1 MMTTAYALRGGKHGA
16 RRLDLLAQVMG
27 RSTEAL
33 LDAAGVGPG
42 MTAVDV
48 GCGAG
53 HVSRVL
59 AERIGPDGH
68 VVGLD
73 FDPVKLDTARRQARR
88 AGLEN
93 VEYRVLDVTT
103 WIEPDSYDVVY
114 GRFIVSHLA
123 ERETLVGRMVAALR
137 LHGVLVVEDIDFSGA
152 FCQPTNPAYDRYC
165 ELYTRV
171 VARKGGDA
179 NVGIELYRMCL
190 DAGLSDPHV
199 SLVQPIQGGR
209 SAEKE
214 LTLSTMINIA
224 DSVVLEEVA
233 SREECDRVIEELAEY
248 TRDPHTVVACP
259 RVFQVWG
266 RKAAPARALTAS
278 R

>member
-1 MMTTAYALRGGKHGA
+1 MLTAAYALRGGKHGA

-27 RSTEAL
+27 PSTEAL

-53 HVSRVL
+53 HVSRAL
-59 AERIGPDGH
+59 AERVGPDGH
-68 VVGLD
+68 VLGLD
-73 FDPVKLDTARRQARR
+73 FDPVKLETARRQARKT
-88 AGLEN
+88 GLEN

-103 WIEPDSYDVVY
+103 WVEPDSYDVVY

-123 ERETLVGRMVAALR
+123 ERETLV
-137 LHGVLVVEDIDFSGA
+137 
-152 FCQPTNPAYDRYC
+152 
-165 ELYTRV
+165 
-171 VARKGGDA
+171 ARKGGDA
-179 NVGIELYRMCL
+179 NVGMELYRMCL
-190 DAGLSDPHV
+190 EAGLSDARV
-199 SLVQPIQGGR
+199 SLVQPIYGGR

-214 LTLSTMINIA
+214 LSLSTMVNIA

-233 SREECDRVIEELAEY
+233 SREECERVIEELTEY

>member
-1 MMTTAYALRGGKHGA
+1 MMTTAYALRGGRHGA

-27 RSTEAL
+27 PSTEAL

-53 HVSRVL
+53 HVSRAL
-59 AERIGPDGH
+59 AERVGPDGH
-68 VVGLD
+68 VLGLD

-88 AGLEN
+88 TGLEN
-93 VEYRVLDVTT
+93 VEHRVLDVTT
-103 WIEPDSYDVVY
+103 WLEPDSYDVVY

-123 ERETLVGRMVAALR
+123 DRQTLVNRMVAALR
-137 LHGVLVVEDIDFSGA
+137 LHGLLVLEDIDFTGA
-152 FCQPTNPAYDRYC
+152 FCQPANPAYTRYC

-179 NVGIELYRMCL
+179 NAGMDLYRMCL
-190 DAGLSDPHV
+190 AAGLAEAHV
-199 SLVQPIQGGR
+199 SLVQPTYGGS

-214 LTLSTMINIA
+214 LSLSTMVNIA

-233 SREECDRVIEELAEY
+233 SREECDRVIEELTEY

-266 RKAAPARALTAS
+266 KKTLERGR
-278 R
+278 

>member
-53 HVSRVL
+53 HVSRAL
-59 AERIGPDGH
+59 AERVGPDGH

-123 ERETLVGRMVAALR
+123 ERETLVARMVAALR

-179 NVGIELYRMCL
+179 NVGMELYRMCL
-190 DAGLSDPHV
+190 DAGLSDGPR
-199 SLVQPIQGGR
+199 QPGPADPGRPLGGKGADAEHDDQHRRLGGAGGGDQPGGVR
-209 SAEKE
+209 SGDRGA
-214 LTLSTMINIA
+214 
-224 DSVVLEEVA
+224 
-233 SREECDRVIEELAEY
+233 DRVHPGPAHGGGLSAGVPGMGQE
-248 TRDPHTVVACP
+248 
-259 RVFQVWG
+259 
-266 RKAAPARALTAS
+266 AAPARGLTAS
-278 R
+278 H

>member
-1 MMTTAYALRGGKHGA
+1 MTTAYALRGGRHGA

-27 RSTEAL
+27 ASTGAL

-42 MTAVDV
+42 MTVVDL

-53 HVSRVL
+53 HVSRAL
-59 AERIGPDGH
+59 AERVGPDGH
-68 VVGLD
+68 VLGLD

-88 AGLEN
+88 VGLEN

-123 ERETLVGRMVAALR
+123 QRDKVVARMLASLR
-137 LHGVLVVEDIDFSGA
+137 LHGVVVLEDIDFSGA
-152 FCQPTNPAYDRYC
+152 FCQPSNPAYDRYC

-179 NVGIELYRMCL
+179 TIGMELYRMCL
-190 DAGLSDPHV
+190 EAGLPDPQV
-199 SLVQPIQGGR
+199 SLVQPIYGGR

-214 LTLSTMINIA
+214 LSLTTMVDIS

-233 SREECDRVIEELAEY
+233 SQEECDQVIEELTEF

-266 RKAAPARALTAS
+266 RKTLAK
-278 R
+278 

>member
-1 MMTTAYALRGGKHGA
+1 MTITYAIRGGRAGA

-27 RSTEAL
+27 PSTEDL

-42 MTAVDV
+42 MTVVDV
-48 GCGAG
+48 GCGTG
-53 HVSRVL
+53 HVSRAL
-59 AERIGPDGH
+59 AQRVGPDGH

-103 WIEPDSYDVVY
+103 WHEPAGYDVVY

-123 ERETLVGRMVAALR
+123 DRAGLVARMVAAVGR
-137 LHGVLVVEDIDFSGA
+137 HGVLVLEDIDFSGA
-152 FCQPTNPAYDRYC
+152 FCQPASPAYTRYC

-179 NVGIELYRMCL
+179 NAGAQLYRMCL
-190 DAGLSDPHV
+190 EGGLAQAHV
-199 SLVQPIQGGR
+199 RLIQPTHGGR
-209 SAEKE
+209 STEKE
-214 LTLSTMINIA
+214 LSLSTMVNIA
-224 DSVVLEEVA
+224 DSVVLEEIA
-233 SREECDRVIEELAEY
+233 SREECDRVIEELTAFSQ
-248 TRDPHTVVACP
+248 DPSTVVACP

-266 RKAAPARALTAS
+266 RKTGRLH
-278 R
+278 

>member
-1 MMTTAYALRGGKHGA
+1 MMTTAYARRGGRHGA
-16 RRLDLLAQVMG
+16 RRLDLLAKVMG
-27 RSTEAL
+27 PTTEAL
-33 LDAAGVGPG
+33 LDTAGVGPG
-42 MTAVDV
+42 MTVVDV

-53 HVSRVL
+53 HVSRAL
-59 AERIGPDGH
+59 AERVGPDGH
-68 VVGLD
+68 VLGLD
-73 FDPVKLDTARRQARR
+73 FDPVKLDTARRQARK
-88 AGLEN
+88 AALEN

-123 ERETLVGRMVAALR
+123 ERKTLVARMIAAVR
-137 LHGVLVVEDIDFSGA
+137 LHGVVVLEDIDFSGA
-152 FCQPTNPAYDRYC
+152 FSQPTNPAYDRYC

-179 NVGIELYRMCL
+179 NVGMELYRMCL
-190 DAGLSDPHV
+190 EAGLSDARV
-199 SLVQPIQGGR
+199 SLVQPIYGGR

-214 LTLSTMINIA
+214 LSLSTMVNIA

-233 SREECDRVIEELAEY
+233 TREECDRVIEELTEY
-248 TRDPHTVVACP
+248 TRDPETMVACP

-266 RKAAPARALTAS
+266 RKTLPRG